1 MAQLFEKAMDLKA
14 SESWGRVCW
23 APRHRERRALPRQSA
38 ATLTAHVAAAA
49 PLRQDKVA
57 MHTNGHDGF
66 EHHIKAPI
74 IKAVRE
80 LTDMD
85 GELESASPD
94 AAKLRTLALRRPL
107 EKKPA
112 HRQRRL
118 PRTRAPLRPTG
129 AGLRCSPPQDAL
141 RDWEPTLS
149 GEEGLLASYA
159 DVCRATTRAAA
170 AQRGARAGGTLL
182 RDIMCRQEELIC
194 ATPEMF
200 VTDAAQLLARVGG
213 VPVVVGDGSM
223 RLVGVLCRSDL
234 ESRQG
239 FHDVMAQLPLELGP
253 DDSVTSAACLMLKHK
268 ARRGWGVRRVPVV
281 DREFNCIG
289 IVTATGEGRAGARAD
304 VWVAMAVDSGADSR
318 NLDML

>member
-1 MAQLFEKAMDLKA
+1 MLRSLQHSGCNAISIACRGALSPSGRRSNVTCAALF
-14 SESWGRVCW
+14 
-23 APRHRERRALPRQSA
+23 RRSVSA
-38 ATLTAHVAAAA
+38 A
-49 PLRQDKVA
+49 
-57 MHTNGHDGF
+57 
-66 EHHIKAPI
+66 
-74 IKAVRE
+74 
-80 LTDMD
+80 
-85 GELESASPD
+85 D
-94 AAKLRTLALRRPL
+94 AGIDL
-107 EKKPA
+107 
-112 HRQRRL
+112 
-118 PRTRAPLRPTG
+118 
-129 AGLRCSPPQDAL
+129 QDAL

-239 FHDVMAQLPLELGP
+239 FHVQDVMAQLPLELGP

-268 ARRGWGVRRVPVV
+268 VRRVPVV

-289 IVTATGEGRAGARAD
+289 IVTATD